1 MAEKEIMIYWEDNP
15 DLQTHYVNQMFVSH
29 SDNDFYLIFGEITPV
44 ILNENMDIPEKIG
57 IKPVI
62 RIALTPENLKE
73 FIDVLNAN
81 YQAFKEKYK
90 SWKPQSIHI

>member
-44 ILNENMDIPEKIG
+44 ILNENMNKKKKIG

-90 SWKPQSIHI
+90 

>member
-1 MAEKEIMIYWEDNP
+1 
-15 DLQTHYVNQMFVSH
+15 
-29 SDNDFYLIFGEITPV
+29 LIFGEITPV

-90 SWKPQSIHI
+90 

>member
-90 SWKPQSIHI
+90 